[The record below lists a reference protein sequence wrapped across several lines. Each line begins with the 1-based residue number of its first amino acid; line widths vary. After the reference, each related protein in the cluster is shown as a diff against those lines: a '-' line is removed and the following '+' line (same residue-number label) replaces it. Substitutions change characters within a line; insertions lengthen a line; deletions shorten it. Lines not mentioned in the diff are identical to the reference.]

1 MARRKR
7 AITASINN
15 VKGAKQRFV
24 QDQQA
29 RTTSAREDVRSLRT
43 PVEDNGE
50 IGLWGDVLVE
60 ESEEEVEDTNGEDA
74 SEEEEGC
81 SDWWKAESVQREMI
95 VRRKYERIASQP
107 HERTLQRRRD
117 YSWDGLQRTVPRL
130 LESTDEMSIW
140 KWFRK
145 SARIIGAYREGVTYG
160 TEKFRERCCKSHRR
174 VKARDINNLTHFETN
189 SR

>member
-7 AITASINN
+7 AITAFINN
-15 VKGAKQRFV
+15 VKRAKQRFV

-43 PVEDNGE
+43 PVEDDGE

-60 ESEEEVEDTNGEDA
+60 ESEEEVEHTNGEDA

-81 SDWWKAESVQREMI
+81 SDWWKAESVQREMV

-117 YSWDGLQRTVPRL
+117 YSWSGLQRTVPRL
-130 LESTDEMSIW
+130 LESTDEMRLW
-140 KWFRK
+140 KWF
-145 SARIIGAYREGVTYG
+145 IGAYRDGVTYE
-160 TEKFRERCCKSHRR
+160 TEKFRERCYKSHRR
-174 VKARDINNLTHFETN
+174 VKARDINNLITYFETN